1 MSAAD
6 LALARRQ
13 MATLLGAGISLD
25 EVLPAAELTNRKNC
39 RLKA

>member
-13 MATLLGAGISLD
+13 MATLLGAGIPLD
-25 EVLPAAELTNRKNC
+25 EVLHAVAN
-39 RLKA
+39 